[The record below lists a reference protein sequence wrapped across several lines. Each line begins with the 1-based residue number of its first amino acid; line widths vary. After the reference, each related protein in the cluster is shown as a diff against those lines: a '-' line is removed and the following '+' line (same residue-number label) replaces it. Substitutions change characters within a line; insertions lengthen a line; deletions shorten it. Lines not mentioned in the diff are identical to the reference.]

1 MNNAHII
8 LMYGGISRL
17 PYLQA
22 AGLWDD
28 YETYVLADI
37 GTAEAKDCFVNTFL
51 STFTYSKG
59 ALVLSDYVPYVEA
72 DSGSVE
78 AVTCTR
84 NALDELL

>member
-1 MNNAHII
+1 MNTAQFII
-8 LMYGGISRL
+8 IIGGMSSA

-22 AGLWDD
+22 AELWDD
-28 YETYVLADI
+28 YETYVLADS
-37 GTAEAKDCFVNTFL
+37 GTAEAKECFINTFL
-51 STFTYSKG
+51 RTFTYSKG
-59 ALVLSDYVPYVEA
+59 ALILSDYVPYVEA